1 MVRLSCYSVDNKRT
15 TVRITSTQRDELN
28 MTAITATTPIP
39 AGTIWAVDA
48 VHSNVGFAV
57 KHMVVSTFRGRF
69 EDYDAKLT
77 AQADGS
83 LRLEGRVAADSI
95 VVKDDNLAAH
105 LRAPDFFDTERH
117 PYVTFSST
125 LVRADDG
132 ALIVDGELTIKGTT
146 RPIEAR
152 GTITEP
158 HVTLGD
164 VEKIGLEL
172 EAIVDRT
179 EYGLDWNAPLP
190 KGGFALAN
198 EVKLVVELEL
208 AKA

>member
-1 MVRLSCYSVDNKRT
+1 MS
-15 TVRITSTQRDELN
+15 
-28 MTAITATTPIP
+28 AITATPVPT
-39 AGTIWAVDA
+39 GTTWTADP
-48 VHSNVGFAV
+48 VHSTVGFAV

-69 EDYDAKLT
+69 EDYDATLV
-77 AQADGS
+77 AQADGT

-95 VVKDDNLAAH
+95 AVKDENLAAH
-105 LRAPDFFDTERH
+105 LKAPDFFDTERY
-117 PYVTFSST
+117 PYITFTST
-125 LVRADDG
+125 LIRAEG
-132 ALIVDGELTIKGTT
+132 NTLIVDGELTIKGNS

-158 HVTLGD
+158 HVTFGD
-164 VEKIGLEL
+164 VEKIGIEL

-179 EYGLDWNAPLP
+179 EYGLSWNAPLP

>member
-1 MVRLSCYSVDNKRT
+1 
-15 TVRITSTQRDELN
+15 
-28 MTAITATTPIP
+28 MTAIASTPVP
-39 AGTIWAVDA
+39 ADTRWAVDK
-48 VHSNVGFAV
+48 VHSSVGFAV

-69 EDYDAKLT
+69 EDYDASLS

-83 LRLEGRVAADSI
+83 LLLEGRVRADSI
-95 VVKDDNLAAH
+95 SVKDENLAAH
-105 LRAPDFFDTERH
+105 LTAPDFFDTERY
-117 PYVTFSST
+117 PEIAFAST
-125 LVRADDG
+125 LVRVEDG
-132 ALIVDGELTIKGTT
+132 SLVVDGQLTIKGVT

-158 HVTLGD
+158 IETLGGY
-164 VEKIGLEL
+164 VKLGVEL

-198 EVKLVVELEL
+198 EVKLIVELEF
-208 AKA
+208 AQA

>member
-1 MVRLSCYSVDNKRT
+1 
-15 TVRITSTQRDELN
+15 
-28 MTAITATTPIP
+28 MTPTATATW
-39 AGTIWAVDA
+39 TLDT
-48 VHSNVGFAV
+48 VHSSASFAV

-69 EDYDAKLT
+69 EDYDATLT
-77 AQADGS
+77 ANEDGT
-83 LRLEGRVAADSI
+83 LRLEGRVAADSLL
-95 VVKDDNLAAH
+95 VKDENLAAH
-105 LRAPDFFDTERH
+105 LKAPDFFDTERH

-125 LVRADDG
+125 LIRTEDG
-132 ALIVDGELTIKGTT
+132 QLIVDGELTIKGHT
-146 RPIEAR
+146 RAIEAR

-164 VEKIGLEL
+164 LEKVGIEL

-208 AKA
+208 ARG

>member
-1 MVRLSCYSVDNKRT
+1 
-15 TVRITSTQRDELN
+15 
-28 MTAITATTPIP
+28 MTAISSTTPIP
-39 AGTIWAVDA
+39 ASTTWAVDK

-69 EDYDAKLT
+69 EDYDATLT
-77 AQADGS
+77 SGDDGS
-83 LRLEGRVAADSI
+83 LRLEGRVSADSI
-95 VVKDDNLAAH
+95 SVKDENLAAH
-105 LRAPDFFDTERH
+105 LRAPDFFDTERF
-117 PYVTFSST
+117 PQITFNST
-125 LVRADDG
+125 LVRTESG
-132 ALIVDGELTIKGTT
+132 ELIVDGELTIKGNS

-158 HVTLGD
+158 AVTFGD
-164 VEKIGLEL
+164 LEKVGVEL

-198 EVKLVVELEL
+198 EVKLTVELEL
-208 AKA
+208 ARA

>member
-1 MVRLSCYSVDNKRT
+1 
-15 TVRITSTQRDELN
+15 
-28 MTAITATTPIP
+28 MTAITSTTPIP
-39 AGTIWAVDA
+39 AGTTWAADK
-48 VHSNVGFAV
+48 VHSNVGFAI

-69 EDYDAKLT
+69 EDYDATLT
-77 AQADGS
+77 ANEDGT
-83 LRLEGRVAADSI
+83 LRLEGRVSADSI
-95 VVKDDNLAAH
+95 SVKDENLAAH
-105 LRAPDFFDTERH
+105 LKAPDFFDTERH

-125 LVRADDG
+125 LIRAENNV
-132 ALIVDGELTIKGTT
+132 LIVDGELTIKGHS

-152 GTITEP
+152 GTISEP
-158 HVTLGD
+158 AVTFGD
-164 VEKIGLEL
+164 VEKVGIEL

-179 EYGLDWNAPLP
+179 EYGLSWNAPLP